1 MIEPGLGVL
10 TNPLAGS
17 HSHLV
22 KVCRDREI
30 KLEAVAH
37 YVAEGLRNGEAVTV
51 IARSRLR
58 KSLIDYMGTLD
69 FDTQSL
75 QDQGQIKFFDA
86 EFLLSSISL
95 DGEIDAEAFEK
106 FVANPMKTIK
116 LKYGKL
122 RIFGEMV
129 DILWQNNSYDMAI
142 QLEDLWNDLFKTFEF
157 SLLCTY
163 SLNHIDPDAYEEALE
178 RICRCH
184 THHIPLENPDSFSH
198 SGSTAVLDSFGLAWK
213 QVVEKLTANDD
224 TVTPMPPA

>member
-1 MIEPGLGVL
+1 MIESGLGVL

-17 HSHLV
+17 HLV
-22 KVCRDREI
+22 KVCRDPEI

-37 YVAEGLRNGEAVTV
+37 YVTEGLRNGEAVTV

-58 KSLIDYMGTLD
+58 KSLKDYMGTLD

-75 QDQGQIKFFDA
+75 LDQGQIKFFDA

-95 DGEIDAEAFEK
+95 ENEIDAEAFKK
-106 FVANPMKTIK
+106 FIETPMSTIK
-116 LKYGKL
+116 SKYGKL
-122 RIFGEMV
+122 RIYGEMV
-129 DILWQNNSYDMAI
+129 DILWQNDAHEMAI

-163 SLNHIDPDAYEEALE
+163 SLNHIDPDAYEESLE

-184 THHIPLENPDSFSH
+184 THHIPLEN
-198 SGSTAVLDSFGLAWK
+198 SGSFLPTGSAAVLDSFGLAWK
-213 QVVEKLTANDD
+213 QVVEKLTAVNDD
-224 TVTPMPPA
+224 NVARMPPA

>member
-1 MIEPGLGVL
+1 MIEPGFGVL

-17 HSHLV
+17 HLV
-22 KVCRDREI
+22 KVCRDREV

-58 KSLIDYMGTLD
+58 KSLIDCMGAFD

-75 QDQGQIKFFDA
+75 QDQGQIKFLDA
-86 EFLLSSISL
+86 EFLLSSISF

-106 FVANPMKTIK
+106 FVASPMRTIK

-129 DILWQNNSYDMAI
+129 DILWQKDSHDMAM
-142 QLEDLWNDLFKTFEF
+142 QLEDLWNGLFKKFEF
-157 SLLCTY
+157 SMLCTY
-163 SLNHIDPDAYEEALE
+163 SLNHIDPDAYEEALK

-184 THHIPLENPDSFSH
+184 THHIPLKNPDSFLP
-198 SGSTAVLDSFGLAWK
+198 SGSTAVLDSFELAWK
-213 QVVEKLTANDD
+213 QLVEKLTANDD
-224 TVTPMPPA
+224 KVLRMPPA